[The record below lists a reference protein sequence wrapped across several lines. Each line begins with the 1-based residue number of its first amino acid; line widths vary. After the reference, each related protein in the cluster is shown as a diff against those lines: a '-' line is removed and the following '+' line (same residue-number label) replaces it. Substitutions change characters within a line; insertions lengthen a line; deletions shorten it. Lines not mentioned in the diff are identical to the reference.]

1 MYYTKIALKAVVW
14 SAALT
19 SALIAMSALLLFLIL
34 SLFPQLPPS
43 FWLKAACLSAILFL
57 IIKFHDNMLR
67 YPFYKSF
74 KAKRIIDAPIETVW
88 EQIRPRSR
96 NKCYSILTSSIRY
109 VGNGVFRYFQA
120 DHSSVSQPKTFHD
133 MKIVNEVPFEF
144 LEMRCIN
151 DTEDIVKTSRGHCYA
166 LKDLGDGRCEI
177 ISCEVHYKPSLFTFY
192 VMEFIGALR
201 DDLRQLACA
210 CEGRE
215 NISWAAAETAKEIL
229 ANRPDASWGEMFQP
243 MEEMAII
250 AIVGISSCLAMIG
263 IWVVLF

>member
-14 SAALT
+14 SATLT
-19 SALIAMSALLLFLIL
+19 LVLLAMSTVLLLSIL

-43 FWLKAACLSAILFL
+43 FWLKALCLGVILFL

-67 YPFYKSF
+67 YPFHKTF
-74 KAKRIIDAPIETVW
+74 KARRIIDAPVETVW

-96 NKCYSILTSSIRY
+96 NKCYSILRSSIRY
-109 VGNGVFRYFQA
+109 VGDGVFRYFQA
-120 DHSSVSQPKTFHD
+120 DHSSVSRPKTFHD

-177 ISCEVHYKPSLFTFY
+177 TSCEVHHKPSLFTLY

-210 CEGRE
+210 CEERE
-215 NISWAAAETAKEIL
+215 NISWAAAEVAKEVL
-229 ANRPDASWGEMFQP
+229 ANRPDASWRDMFRP
-243 MEEMAII
+243 MEEMFII
-250 AIVGISSCLAMIG
+250 AIVSISACLAMIG